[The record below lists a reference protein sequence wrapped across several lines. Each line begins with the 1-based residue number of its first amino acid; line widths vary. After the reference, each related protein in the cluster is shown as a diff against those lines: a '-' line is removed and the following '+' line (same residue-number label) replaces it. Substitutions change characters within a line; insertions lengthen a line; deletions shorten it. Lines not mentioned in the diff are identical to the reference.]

1 MAGVDA
7 RVLSAGAAPGFAGL
21 MQLNVEVPR
30 NLPASSQVNVSVLV
44 GLNPAG
50 KRVTIAVR

>member
-1 MAGVDA
+1 MAGMDA
-7 RVLSAGAAPGFAGL
+7 PVLFAGVSPGFAGL
-21 MQLNVEVPR
+21 MQLHVEVPR
-30 NLPASSQVNVSVLV
+30 NLPASSQVKVSVLV